1 MIQNLA
7 LRIAPEIAARFTCS
21 PCAYGFRVTTS
32 RIQHRLSGRIE
43 HHSDRSHQDGEQM
56 RPEEIT
62 FTVTRGKIIQVD
74 VIDDPA
80 RLRKLDLAVLDD

>member
-1 MIQNLA
+1 
-7 LRIAPEIAARFTCS
+7 
-21 PCAYGFRVTTS
+21 
-32 RIQHRLSGRIE
+32 
-43 HHSDRSHQDGEQM
+43 M
-56 RPEEIT
+56 RPEKIT